1 MKGLSDS
8 EFTVHEEKGLLARL
22 FSPASLKTFENWVKK
37 MGVGELKYDMSQNG
51 YIKLVLHALKHNSA
65 AVNGVLLGRS
75 TDDVVEITDSVPLF
89 HNHLGILPPLEISL
103 IMWVTFMRT
112 RGDDD
117 AELGNVAKNIG
128 DHIYRY
134 FPQAA
139 ILLLDNKKLEALPK
153 GKTGALLCGDATKNW
168 KLARSDGGNRLI
180 LKEPAANI
188 VLLDFVSSEKW
199 QHLVDFD
206 DHLDD
211 ISKDWLNPDLF
222 E

>member
-1 MKGLSDS
+1 
-8 EFTVHEEKGLLARL
+8 
-22 FSPASLKTFENWVKK
+22 

-103 IMWVTFMRT
+103 IMI
-112 RGDDD
+112 GDYYSAQGLGIVGYFHANERSDD

-134 FPQAA
+134 FPQSA
-139 ILLLDNKKLEALPK
+139 ILLLDKKKLEALPK
-153 GKTGALLCGDATKNW
+153 GKDRSPVMRLYTRDATKNW
-168 KLARSDGGNRLI
+168 KLARSDRGNRLI

-222 E
+222 K